1 MKKFLVLFISL
12 HFNLVLGQPNSTDQ
26 RWSIDKNSSEI
37 IYSGKHFLHAWSG
50 KNKKINGLLF
60 IDQASNEVNKIAVLL
75 YVNDF
80 DSGNSNRDSH
90 SLEVLNALKFPEI
103 RFYSENII
111 SDNESITFKGNLE
124 FHGKTISKDI
134 IAVVN
139 SKNNKIQLE
148 GNFKIS
154 LNEFGIKAPSFMLSE
169 MQDLIDLSF
178 ALEFIK

>member
-1 MKKFLVLFISL
+1 MKKFLVLFIAL
-12 HFNLVLGQPNSTDQ
+12 YYNLVLGQSNSTDET
-26 RWSIDKNSSEI
+26 WTINKNSSEI
-37 IYSGKHFLHAWSG
+37 LYLGKHFLHDWSG
-50 KNKKINGLLF
+50 KNNNIKGLILINK
-60 IDQASNEVNKIAVLL
+60 ASNEINKIAVLL

-111 SDNESITFKGNLE
+111 SDNELITFKGNLE